1 MLRLWRLQGISRLS
15 LQRGASIHPNG
26 LRLLSRYFNRVRWCL
41 TVTGHGDT
49 LCSMVGKTAA
59 ERKAAE
65 RARKRETGLVRWEF
79 WLTRTEALK
88 VAKYIKRMRG
98 HGYGL
103 KSALNQ

>member
-1 MLRLWRLQGISRLS
+1 
-15 LQRGASIHPNG
+15 
-26 LRLLSRYFNRVRWCL
+26 
-41 TVTGHGDT
+41 
-49 LCSMVGKTAA
+49 MVGKTAA